1 MIVPRLYEDL
11 SVLHQNTM
19 PDRAYYIPS
28 SARGDR
34 LARHRESSDR
44 LQMLSGCEWRFAWY
58 PSIHDLQDHFYL
70 PDYEPGKWWKKE
82 MVPFS
87 WQMRGYDSPQY
98 SNNRYPFPFDPPYVP
113 QDNPC
118 GAYLHHFEWHKNPKA
133 PCAFLNFEGVDSC
146 FYVWLNGTY
155 VGYSQISHH
164 TSEFDV
170 TELLQEGDNLLAVL
184 VLKWCDGSYLED
196 QDKFRFSGIF
206 RDVYLLHRPADRIE
220 DFVIQTDLSDDYLRA
235 DLKIRF
241 FFSRNPLPVSL
252 TLISPDGSGILY
264 QETLQP
270 SPEENRDEKSGLR
283 TESVTIPVDRPLLWN
298 AENPLLYTL
307 VIDTKKE
314 VITEKAG
321 FRKVEVKDL
330 VLTLNGSP
338 ITFRGINRHESDP
351 VTGAVC
357 SPDQALKDL
366 RMIKANNFNAVRTS
380 HYPNS
385 PWFYQLCDELGLYV
399 VDEADNE
406 SHGTGPLTFTEEDYT
421 ERMRKAHFRI
431 ADNPD
436 FVEPTLDRVRSMVI
450 RNRNRPSILVWSMGN
465 ECGYGRTFEEALRW
479 TRENDPTRLTT
490 YESAFYASPVREFDV
505 SNIDL
510 YGRMYPGFD
519 EVTDYLEN
527 APDKPLLL
535 VEYCHSMGN
544 SPGDFKEYLDLT
556 EQYPALCGGFVWE
569 WCDHAVYKGRS
580 ENGKAMYWYGGDH
593 GELQH
598 DGNFCLDGLVYP
610 DRTPHTGLLEYKNV
624 HRPLRSSYDAC
635 RQILTVENHMDFAD
649 PAGMISAAWTLTLD
663 GSRIAGGPLM
673 IPSLAPH
680 TCAEIPLAFTV
691 PDRGRCFLT
700 VTYVLKNEVFG
711 LAAGHELGFDEIRI
725 PTAEPRALKAAM
737 LLAGTDRSRPD
748 RSLMKA
754 GKAGI
759 AGTAGAQAAAD
770 PQPAATASAQAAAD
784 SKMAAT
790 TALAVTET
798 GRFLIIEG
806 RDFTYQLD
814 TLSGLF
820 TSIKVHDRELLDRP
834 MDFNLW
840 RAPTDNDVP
849 CVDLWKLERLDHT
862 VTRAYEVTW
871 KTAGPAET
879 SLIQQAEGE
888 TAPAGA
894 SAMHQA
900 YGEALPGAVEISIR
914 QSVAAMSNQPV
925 LRMNNKVTVFADGRI
940 LLDVQADK
948 DPEYPDLPR
957 IGLRLFLWGRMK
969 KIRYFGM
976 GPMETYIDK
985 HRAGHHGYF
994 KGTAAS
1000 MHEDYIRPQEN
1011 GSHYDCDFVT
1021 VKGKGLRLT
1030 VASADTDPDSTF
1042 SFNASAYTQEELEAK
1057 RHNYELEPC
1066 GSTVLCI
1073 DHRMAGI
1080 GSHSCG
1086 PELLPKYRVSGETFR
1101 FSFMMKPEET

>member
-19 PDRAYYIPS
+19 PDRAYYVPS
-28 SARGDR
+28 SIRGDR
-34 LARHRESSDR
+34 LAWHRESSDR

-82 MVPFS
+82 MVPFC

-98 SNNRYPFPFDPPYVP
+98 TNIRYPFPFDPPYVP

-118 GAYLHHFEWHKNPKA
+118 GAYLHHFEWHRDPKA

-170 TELLQEGDNLLAVL
+170 TELIQEGDNLLAVL

-206 RDVYLLHRPADRIE
+206 RDVYLLNRPVDRIE
-220 DFVIQTDLSDDYLRA
+220 DYVIETDLSDDFLRA
-235 DLKIRF
+235 DLNIRF
-241 FFSRNPLPVSL
+241 TFSRKPLAVGL

-264 QETLQP
+264 QDTIRP
-270 SPEENRDEKSGLR
+270 SREGDRDQASGLR
-283 TESVTIPVDRPLLWN
+283 TESVTIEVDRPLLWN
-298 AENPLLYTL
+298 AEDPLLYTL

-314 VITEKAG
+314 VITEKVG

-338 ITFRGINRHESDP
+338 ITFRGVNRHESDP

-357 SPDQALKDL
+357 SLDQALKDL
-366 RMIKANNFNAVRTS
+366 RMIKTNNFNAVRAS

-399 VDEADNE
+399 IDEADNE
-406 SHGTGPLTFTEEDYT
+406 SHGTGPLTFAEEDYT

-436 FVEPTLDRVRSMVI
+436 FVEPTLDRIRSMVI

-479 TRENDPTRLTT
+479 TKENDPTRLTH

-510 YGRMYPGFD
+510 YGRMYPGFN
-519 EVTDYLEN
+519 EVTDYLDNE
-527 APDKPLLL
+527 PDIPLLL

-544 SPGDFKEYLDLT
+544 GPGDFKEYLDLT
-556 EQYPALCGGFVWE
+556 EQYAALCGGFVWE
-569 WCDHAVYKGRS
+569 WCDHAVYKGTA

-610 DRTPHTGLLEYKNV
+610 DRRPHTGLLEYKNV
-624 HRPLRSSYDAC
+624 HRPLRASYDAA
-635 RQILTVENHMDFAD
+635 RQVLTVENHMDFTD
-649 PAGMISAAWTLTLD
+649 PNGKISAAWALSLD
-663 GSRIAGGPLM
+663 GSRIAEGPLA
-673 IPSLAPH
+673 IPPIAPH
-680 TCAEIPLAFTV
+680 ACAEIPLAFTV
-691 PDRGRCFLT
+691 PDKGRCFLT
-700 VTYVLKNEVFG
+700 VTYVLKKESFG
-711 LAAGHELGFDEIRI
+711 LPAGHELGFDEIRI
-725 PTAEPRALKAAM
+725 PTAEPRALKAAG
-737 LLAGTDRSRPD
+737 LLAGTDRVRPD
-748 RSLMKA
+748 
-754 GKAGI
+754 
-759 AGTAGAQAAAD
+759 AAD
-770 PQPAATASAQAAAD
+770 PLTAAQTAP
-784 SKMAAT
+784 M
-790 TALAVTET
+790 VTES
-798 GRFLIIEG
+798 GRFLVIEG
-806 RDFTYQLD
+806 DGFTYQLD

-820 TSIKVHDRELLDRP
+820 TSLKVHDRELLDRP
-834 MDFNLW
+834 IDFNLW

-849 CVDLWKLERLDHT
+849 GIDLWKLERLDHT
-862 VTRAYEVTW
+862 STRAYEVTW
-871 KTAGPAET
+871 KTAQPSDAAGQKADGGVAE
-879 SLIQQAEGE
+879 EN
-888 TAPAGA
+888 
-894 SAMHQA
+894 
-900 YGEALPGAVEISIR
+900 VEILIR
-914 QSVAAMSNQPV
+914 QSVASMSNQPV

-948 DPEYPDLPR
+948 DPEYADLPR
-957 IGLRLFLWGRMK
+957 IGLRLFLCGGMK

-1000 MHEDYIRPQEN
+1000 MQEDYIRPQES

-1030 VASADTDPDSTF
+1030 VASADADPDSTF
-1042 SFNASAYTQEELEAK
+1042 SFNASVYTQEELEEK

-1086 PELLPKYRVSGETFR
+1086 PELLPKYRVAGDRFR
-1101 FSFMMKPEET
+1101 FSFIMKPEEM

>member
-19 PDRAYYIPS
+19 PDRAYYVPS
-28 SARGDR
+28 STRGDR
-34 LARHRESSDR
+34 LAWHRESSDR

-82 MVPFS
+82 MVPFC

-98 SNNRYPFPFDPPYVP
+98 TNIRYPFPFDPPYVP

-118 GAYLHHFEWHKNPKA
+118 GAYLHHFEWHRDPKA

-155 VGYSQISHH
+155 VGYSQIAHH

-170 TELLQEGDNLLAVL
+170 TELLREGDNLLAVL

-220 DFVIQTDLSDDYLRA
+220 DYVIETDLSDDYMRA
-235 DLKIRF
+235 DLNIRF
-241 FFSRNPLPVSL
+241 TFSRKPLPVSL

-264 QETLQP
+264 QDTIRPGREG
-270 SPEENRDEKSGLR
+270 NRDEANGAP
-283 TESVTIPVDRPLLWN
+283 TECVTIEVDRPLLWN
-298 AENPLLYTL
+298 AEDPVLYTL
-307 VIDTKKE
+307 VIDTRKE
-314 VITEKAG
+314 VITEKVG

-330 VLTLNGSP
+330 VLTLNGAP
-338 ITFRGINRHESDP
+338 ITFRGVNRHESDP
-351 VTGAVC
+351 LTGAVC
-357 SPDQALKDL
+357 SLDQALKDL
-366 RMIKANNFNAVRTS
+366 RMIKANNFNAVRAS

-399 VDEADNE
+399 IDEADNE
-406 SHGTGPLTFTEEDYT
+406 SHGTGPLTFGEEDYT

-436 FVEPTLDRVRSMVI
+436 FVEPTLDRIRSMVI

-479 TRENDPTRLTT
+479 TKENDPTRLTH
-490 YESAFYASPVREFDV
+490 YESAFYVSPVREFDV

-510 YGRMYPGFD
+510 YGRMYPGFN
-519 EVTDYLEN
+519 EVTDYLDN
-527 APDKPLLL
+527 DPDIPLLL

-544 SPGDFKEYLDLT
+544 GPGDFKEYLDLT

-569 WCDHAVYKGRS
+569 WCDHAVYKGTT

-624 HRPLRSSYDAC
+624 HRPLRAAYDAG
-635 RQILTVENHMDFAD
+635 RQILTVENHMDFTD
-649 PAGMISAAWTLTLD
+649 PAEKISAAWILTLD
-663 GSRIAGGPLM
+663 GSQIAEGPLA
-673 IPSLAPH
+673 IPSIAPH
-680 TCAEIPLAFTV
+680 ACAEIPLAFTV
-691 PDRGRCFLT
+691 PDKGRCFLT
-700 VTYVLKNEVFG
+700 VTYVLKKETFG
-711 LAAGHELGFDEIRI
+711 LPAGHELGFDEIRI
-725 PTAEPRALKAAM
+725 SNAEPRALKAAG
-737 LLAGTDRSRPD
+737 LLAGTDRIRQD
-748 RSLMKA
+748 A
-754 GKAGI
+754 GKMQAG
-759 AGTAGAQAAAD
+759 AESTQAGPQSRQAGAASAQTGTADGQTGAAGARTAAD
-770 PQPAATASAQAAAD
+770 PQTTA
-784 SKMAAT
+784 MAAP
-790 TALAVTET
+790 AVTET
-798 GRFLIIEG
+798 DRFLIIEG
-806 RDFTYQLD
+806 EGFTYKLD
-814 TLSGLF
+814 SLSGLF
-820 TSIKVHDRELLDRP
+820 TSLKVHDRELLDRP
-834 MDFNLW
+834 IDFNLW

-849 CVDLWKLERLDHT
+849 GVDLWKLERLDHT
-862 VTRAYEVTW
+862 GTRAYEVTW
-871 KTAGPAET
+871 KTAKPADAAAGREADG
-879 SLIQQAEGE
+879 SE
-888 TAPAGA
+888 AP
-894 SAMHQA
+894 
-900 YGEALPGAVEISIR
+900 EAVEISIR
-914 QSVAAMSNQPV
+914 QSVASMSNQPV

-948 DPEYPDLPR
+948 DPEYADLPR
-957 IGLRLFLWGRMK
+957 IGLRLFLSGSMK

-985 HRAGHHGYF
+985 HHAGHHGIF

-1000 MHEDYIRPQEN
+1000 MQEDYIRPQES

-1021 VKGKGLRLT
+1021 VKGKGLCLT
-1030 VASADTDPDSTF
+1030 AASADTDPDSTF
-1042 SFNASAYTQEELEAK
+1042 SFNASVYTQEELEEK

-1086 PELLPKYRVSGETFR
+1086 PELLPKYRVSADTFR
-1101 FSFMMKPEET
+1101 FSFMLKPEEI

>member
-28 SARGDR
+28 STRGDM
-34 LARHRESSDR
+34 LVRHRESSDR

-58 PSIHDLQDHFYL
+58 PSIHDLQDLFYL
-70 PDYEPGKWWKKE
+70 PEYEPGKWWKKE
-82 MVPFS
+82 MVPFC
-87 WQMRGYDSPQY
+87 WQLRGYDSPQY
-98 SNNRYPFPFDPPYVP
+98 TNIRYPFPFDPPYVP

-170 TELLQEGDNLLAVL
+170 TDLLQEGGNLLAVL

-196 QDKFRFSGIF
+196 QDKFRYSGIF

-220 DFVIQTDLSDDYLRA
+220 DFGIQTDLSDDYLHA

-241 FFSRNPLPVSL
+241 SFSRKPLPVSL
-252 TLISPDGSGILY
+252 TLIGPDGSGIVY
-264 QETLQP
+264 QDTLRP
-270 SPEENRDEKSGLR
+270 GREGDLDEVSGLR
-283 TESVTIPVDRPLLWN
+283 TESVTIPVDRPVLWN
-298 AENPLLYTL
+298 AEDPNLYTL

-314 VITEKAG
+314 VITEKVG

-338 ITFRGINRHESDP
+338 ITFRGVNRHESDP

-357 SPDQALKDL
+357 SPGQALKDL
-366 RMIKANNFNAVRTS
+366 SMIKANNFNSVRAS

-399 VDEADNE
+399 IDEADNE
-406 SHGTGPLTFTEEDYT
+406 SHGTGPLTFTEEDYM
-421 ERMRKAHFRI
+421 ERMRKVHFRI

-465 ECGYGRTFEEALRW
+465 ECGYGRTFEEALHW
-479 TRENDPTRLTT
+479 TKENDPTRLTT
-490 YESAFYASPVREFDV
+490 YESAFYATPVREFDV

-510 YGRMYPGFD
+510 FGRMYPGFD
-519 EVTDYLEN
+519 EVTDYLDNE
-527 APDKPLLL
+527 PDKPLLL

-544 SPGDFKEYLDLT
+544 GPGDFKEYLDLT
-556 EQYPALCGGFVWE
+556 EHYPALCGGFVWE
-569 WCDHAVYKGRS
+569 WCDHAVYKGTA

-624 HRPLRSSYDAC
+624 HRPLRASYDAG
-635 RQILTVENHMDFAD
+635 RQILTVENHMDFTD
-649 PAGMISAAWTLTLD
+649 PAEKISAAWTLTLD
-663 GSRIAGGPLM
+663 GLQIAEGPLA
-673 IPSLAPH
+673 IPSVAPH
-680 TCAEIPLAFTV
+680 ACAEIPLAFTA
-691 PDRGRCFLT
+691 PDKGRCFLT
-700 VTYVLKNEVFG
+700 VTYVLKNEAFG
-711 LAAGHELGFDEIRI
+711 LPAGHELGFDEIRI

-737 LLAGTDRSRPD
+737 LLAGAGRNRPD
-748 RSLMKA
+748 SYVIKEETT
-754 GKAGI
+754 GI
-759 AGTAGAQAAAD
+759 AGTAGAQTAAD
-770 PQPAATASAQAAAD
+770 MQTAS
-784 SKMAAT
+784 
-790 TALAVTET
+790 TAVPTVTET
-798 GRFLIIEG
+798 ERSLIIEG
-806 RDFTYQLD
+806 QGFTYQLD

-820 TSIKVHDRELLDRP
+820 TSIKVQGRELLDRP
-834 MDFNLW
+834 IDFNLW
-840 RAPTDNDVP
+840 RAPTDNDIP
-849 CVDLWKLERLDHT
+849 GVDLWKLERLDHT
-862 VTRAYEVTW
+862 GTRAYEVTW
-871 KTAGPAET
+871 NTVRQTQAPAE
-879 SLIQQAEGE
+879 QQAD
-888 TAPAGA
+888 
-894 SAMHQA
+894 
-900 YGEALPGAVEISIR
+900 GEAEPGALEISIR
-914 QSVAAMSNQPV
+914 QSVAAISNQPV

-994 KGTAAS
+994 KGTVAS

-1030 VASADTDPDSTF
+1030 VVSADTDPDSTF
-1042 SFNASAYTQEELEAK
+1042 SFNASVYTQEELESK

-1066 GSTVLCI
+1066 GSTILCI
-1073 DHRMAGI
+1073 DHRMAGM

-1101 FSFMMKPEET
+1101 FSFMMKPEEI

>member
-19 PDRAYYIPS
+19 PDRAYYVPS
-28 SARGDR
+28 SVRGDR
-34 LARHRESSDR
+34 LAWHRESSDR

-58 PSIHDLQDHFYL
+58 PSIHDLQ
-70 PDYEPGKWWKKE
+70 
-82 MVPFS
+82 
-87 WQMRGYDSPQY
+87 YDSPQY
-98 SNNRYPFPFDPPYVP
+98 TNIRYPFPFDPPYVP

-118 GAYLHHFEWHKNPKA
+118 GAYLHHFEWHRNTKA

-170 TELLQEGDNLLAVL
+170 TELLQEGDNLLAAL

-206 RDVYLLHRPADRIE
+206 RDVYLLNRPADRIE
-220 DFVIQTDLSDDYLRA
+220 DYVIETDLSDDFQRA

-241 FFSRNPLPVSL
+241 TFSRKPLPVSL
-252 TLISPDGSGILY
+252 TLTGPDGSGILY
-264 QETLQP
+264 QDTIRPGRERD
-270 SPEENRDEKSGLR
+270 RDEVSGLC

-298 AENPLLYTL
+298 AEDPLLYTL

-314 VITEKAG
+314 VITEKVG

-338 ITFRGINRHESDP
+338 ITFRGVNRHESDP

-357 SPDQALKDL
+357 SLDQALKDL
-366 RMIKANNFNAVRTS
+366 NMIKANNFNAVRAS

-399 VDEADNE
+399 IDEADNE

-431 ADNPD
+431 ADNRD
-436 FVEPTLDRVRSMVI
+436 FVEPTLDRVRSMVT

-465 ECGYGRTFEEALRW
+465 ECGYGRTFEESLRW
-479 TRENDPTRLTT
+479 TKENDPTRLTT

-510 YGRMYPGFD
+510 FGRMYPGFK
-519 EVTDYLEN
+519 EVTDYLDNE
-527 APDKPLLL
+527 PDIPLLL

-544 SPGDFKEYLDLT
+544 GPGDFKEYLDLT

-569 WCDHAVYKGRS
+569 WCDHAVYKGTA

-624 HRPLRSSYDAC
+624 HRPLRASYDAG

-649 PAGMISAAWTLTLD
+649 PAERISAAWALTLD
-663 GSRIAGGPLM
+663 GSQIAEGPLE
-673 IPSLAPH
+673 IPSIAPH
-680 TCAEIPLAFTV
+680 ACAEIPLAFTV
-691 PDRGRCFLT
+691 PDKGRCFLT
-700 VTYVLKNEVFG
+700 VTYVLKKESFG
-711 LAAGHELGFDEIRI
+711 LPAGHELGFDEIRI
-725 PTAEPRALKAAM
+725 PTAEPRALKVAG
-737 LLAGTDRSRPD
+737 LLAGTDRIRPE
-748 RSLMKA
+748 SPEMKRGTA
-754 GKAGI
+754 GA
-759 AGTAGAQAAAD
+759 AGAQAATD
-770 PQPAATASAQAAAD
+770 SQTAAA
-784 SKMAAT
+784 AAP
-790 TALAVTET
+790 AVTEA

-806 RDFTYQLD
+806 QGFTYQLD

-820 TSIKVHDRELLDRP
+820 TSLKVHDREMLDRP
-834 MDFNLW
+834 IDFNLW

-849 CVDLWKLERLDHT
+849 GVDLWKLERLDHT
-862 VTRAYEVTW
+862 GTRAYEVTW
-871 KTAGPAET
+871 KTAGPAEA
-879 SLIQQAEGE
+879 SAEQQADRE
-888 TAPAGA
+888 T
-894 SAMHQA
+894 
-900 YGEALPGAVEISIR
+900 LPEAVEISIR
-914 QSVAAMSNQPV
+914 QSAASMSNQPV

-957 IGLRLFLWGRMK
+957 IGLRLFLCGSMK
-969 KIRYFGM
+969 KVRYFGM

-985 HRAGHHGYF
+985 HRAGRHGYF
-994 KGTAAS
+994 
-1000 MHEDYIRPQEN
+1000 
-1011 GSHYDCDFVT
+1011 
-1021 VKGKGLRLT
+1021 
-1030 VASADTDPDSTF
+1030 
-1042 SFNASAYTQEELEAK
+1042 
-1057 RHNYELEPC
+1057 
-1066 GSTVLCI
+1066 
-1073 DHRMAGI
+1073 
-1080 GSHSCG
+1080 
-1086 PELLPKYRVSGETFR
+1086 
-1101 FSFMMKPEET
+1101 

>member
-1 MIVPRLYEDL
+1 M
-11 SVLHQNTM
+11 
-19 PDRAYYIPS
+19 
-28 SARGDR
+28 
-34 LARHRESSDR
+34 
-44 LQMLSGCEWRFAWY
+44 
-58 PSIHDLQDHFYL
+58 
-70 PDYEPGKWWKKE
+70 
-82 MVPFS
+82 
-87 WQMRGYDSPQY
+87 
-98 SNNRYPFPFDPPYVP
+98 
-113 QDNPC
+113 
-118 GAYLHHFEWHKNPKA
+118 
-133 PCAFLNFEGVDSC
+133 
-146 FYVWLNGTY
+146 
-155 VGYSQISHH
+155 GYSQVSHH

-170 TELLQEGDNLLAVL
+170 TELIQEGDNLLAVL

-206 RDVYLLHRPADRIE
+206 RDVYLLNRPADRIE
-220 DFVIQTDLSDDYLRA
+220 DYVIGTDLSDDFLRA
-235 DLKIRF
+235 DLNIRF
-241 FFSRNPLPVSL
+241 SFSRKPLPVSL
-252 TLISPDGSGILY
+252 TLISPDGSKILY
-264 QETLQP
+264 QDTIRPGREGD
-270 SPEENRDEKSGLR
+270 RDDASGLR
-283 TESVTIPVDRPLLWN
+283 TENVTIPVDRPDLWN
-298 AENPLLYTL
+298 AEDPVLYTL
-307 VIDTKKE
+307 IIDTKKE
-314 VITEKAG
+314 VITEKVG

-338 ITFRGINRHESDP
+338 ITFRGVNRHESDP

-357 SPDQALKDL
+357 SLDQALKDL
-366 RMIKANNFNAVRTS
+366 NMIKANNFNAVRAS

-399 VDEADNE
+399 IDEADNE

-436 FVEPTLDRVRSMVI
+436 FVEPTLDRIRSMVT

-479 TRENDPTRLTT
+479 TKENDPARLTT

-510 YGRMYPGFD
+510 FGRMYPGFD
-519 EVTDYLEN
+519 EVTDYLDNE
-527 APDKPLLL
+527 PDKPLLL

-544 SPGDFKEYLDLT
+544 GPGDFKEYLDLT
-556 EQYPALCGGFVWE
+556 EAYPALCGGFVWE
-569 WCDHAVYKGRS
+569 WCDHALYKGTA

-624 HRPLRSSYDAC
+624 HRPLRASYDAG
-635 RQILTVENHMDFAD
+635 RQILTVENHMDFMD
-649 PAGMISAAWTLTLD
+649 PDCKISAAWTLTLD
-663 GSRIAGGPLM
+663 GSQIAEGPLA
-673 IPSLAPH
+673 IPSIAPH

-691 PDRGRCFLT
+691 PDKGRCFLT
-700 VTYVLKNEVFG
+700 VTYVLKKEAFG
-711 LAAGHELGFDEIRI
+711 LPAGHELGFDEIRI
-725 PTAEPRALKAAM
+725 PTAEPRALKAAG
-737 LLAGTDRSRPD
+737 LLAGTDRVRPD
-748 RSLMKA
+748 ADKMDA
-754 GKAGI
+754 GA
-759 AGTAGAQAAAD
+759 AGAQAAAD
-770 PQPAATASAQAAAD
+770 PQQISPG
-784 SKMAAT
+784 
-790 TALAVTET
+790 ALTVTESE
-798 GRFLIIEG
+798 RFLVIEG
-806 RDFTYQLD
+806 QDFTYRLD

-820 TSIKVHDRELLDRP
+820 TSLKLHDRELLDRP
-834 MDFNLW
+834 IDFNVW
-840 RAPTDNDVP
+840 RAPTDNDVHG
-849 CVDLWKLERLDHT
+849 VDLWKLERLDHT
-862 VTRAYEVTW
+862 GTRAYEVTW
-871 KTAGPAET
+871 KTALPADE
-879 SLIQQAEGE
+879 AEQE
-888 TAPAGA
+888 AGA
-894 SAMHQA
+894 EYVTENASK
-900 YGEALPGAVEISIR
+900 AVEISIR
-914 QSVAAMSNQPV
+914 QSVASMSNQPV
-925 LRMNNKVTVFADGRI
+925 LRMNNKVTVFPDGRI

-957 IGLRLFLWGRMK
+957 IGLRLFLCGSMK

-1000 MHEDYIRPQEN
+1000 MQEDYIRPQES

-1030 VASADTDPDSTF
+1030 AASADADPDTTF
-1042 SFNASAYTQEELEAK
+1042 SFNASVYTQEELEGK

-1086 PELLPKYRVSGETFR
+1086 PELLPKYRVAADTFR
-1101 FSFMMKPEET
+1101 FSFMLKPEEM

>member
-19 PDRAYYIPS
+19 PDRAYYVPS
-28 SARGDR
+28 STRGDR
-34 LARHRESSDR
+34 LAWHRESSDR

-98 SNNRYPFPFDPPYVP
+98 TNIRYPFPFDPPYVP

-133 PCAFLNFEGVDSC
+133 PCTFLNFEGVDSC

-155 VGYSQISHH
+155 VGYSQVSHH

-220 DFVIQTDLSDDYLRA
+220 DFVIETDLSDDFLRA

-241 FFSRNPLPVSL
+241 SFSRKPLPVSL
-252 TLISPDGSGILY
+252 TLIGPGGSGILY
-264 QETLQP
+264 QDTLRP
-270 SPEENRDEKSGLR
+270 GREGDRDEVSGLR
-283 TESVTIPVDRPLLWN
+283 TESVTIPVDRPVLWN
-298 AENPLLYTL
+298 AEDPNLYTL

-314 VITEKAG
+314 VITEKVG

-330 VLTLNGSP
+330 VLTLNGAP
-338 ITFRGINRHESDP
+338 ITFRGVNRHESDP

-357 SPDQALKDL
+357 SLDQALKDL
-366 RMIKANNFNAVRTS
+366 NMIKANNFNAVRAS

-399 VDEADNE
+399 IDEADNE

-431 ADNPD
+431 ADNQD
-436 FVEPTLDRVRSMVI
+436 FVEPTLDRIRSMVS

-465 ECGYGRTFEEALRW
+465 ECGYGRTFEQALRW
-479 TRENDPTRLTT
+479 TKENDPTRLTT

-510 YGRMYPGFD
+510 FGRMYPGFN
-519 EVTDYLEN
+519 EVTDYLDNE
-527 APDKPLLL
+527 PDSPLLL

-544 SPGDFKEYLDLT
+544 GPGDFKEYLDLT

-569 WCDHAVYKGRS
+569 WCDHAVYKGTA

-624 HRPLRSSYDAC
+624 HRPLRASYDAG
-635 RQILTVENHMDFAD
+635 RQILTVENHMDFTD
-649 PAGMISAAWTLTLD
+649 PAERISTAWTLTLD
-663 GSRIAGGPLM
+663 GSQIAEGTLA
-673 IPSLAPH
+673 IPSIAPH
-680 TCAEIPLAFTV
+680 TCAEIPLVFTA
-691 PDRGRCFLT
+691 PEKGRCFLT
-700 VTYVLKNEVFG
+700 VTYVLKKEAFG
-711 LAAGHELGFDEIRI
+711 LPAGHELGFDEIRI
-725 PTAEPRALKAAM
+725 PTAEPRALKAAG
-737 LLAGTDRSRPD
+737 LLAGTDRSRQD
-748 RSLMKA
+748 DAEMKA
-754 GKAGI
+754 GA
-759 AGTAGAQAAAD
+759 AGAQ
-770 PQPAATASAQAAAD
+770 TAAD
-784 SKMAAT
+784 SRPAAQG
-790 TALAVTET
+790 ALTVTET
-798 GRFLIIEG
+798 ERCLVIEG
-806 RDFTYQLD
+806 EGFTYRLN

-820 TSIKVHDRELLDRP
+820 TSLKVHDRELLDRP
-834 MDFNLW
+834 VDFNVW
-840 RAPTDNDVP
+840 RAPTDNDAP
-849 CVDLWKLERLDHT
+849 GADLWKQERLDHT
-862 VTRAYEVTW
+862 GTRAYEVTW
-871 KTAGPAET
+871 KTVQPAD
-879 SLIQQAEGE
+879 AKADGE
-888 TAPAGA
+888 TVP
-894 SAMHQA
+894 
-900 YGEALPGAVEISIR
+900 EAVEISIR

-925 LRMNNKVTVFADGRI
+925 LRMNNKATVFADGRI

-957 IGLRLFLWGRMK
+957 IGLRLFLCGSMK
-969 KIRYFGM
+969 KVRYFGM

-985 HRAGHHGYF
+985 HHAGHHGYF

-1000 MHEDYIRPQEN
+1000 MQEDYIRPQES

-1030 VASADTDPDSTF
+1030 VASADADPDSTF
-1042 SFNASAYTQEELEAK
+1042 SFNASVYTQEELEAK
-1057 RHNYELEPC
+1057 GHNYELEPC

-1086 PELLPKYRVSGETFR
+1086 PELLPEYRVSGDRFC
-1101 FSFMMKPEET
+1101 FSFILKPEEM

>member
-19 PDRAYYIPS
+19 PDRAYYVPS
-28 SARGDR
+28 STRGDR
-34 LARHRESSDR
+34 LAWHRESSDR

-70 PDYEPGKWWKKE
+70 PDYEAGKWWKKE

-98 SNNRYPFPFDPPYVP
+98 TNIRYPFPFDPPYVP

-118 GAYLHHFEWHKNPKA
+118 GAYLHHFEWHRDPKA
-133 PCAFLNFEGVDSC
+133 PCVFLNFEGVDSC

-155 VGYSQISHH
+155 VGYSQVSHH

-170 TELLQEGDNLLAVL
+170 TELIQEGDNLLAVL

-206 RDVYLLHRPADRIE
+206 RDVYLLNRPADRIE
-220 DFVIQTDLSDDYLRA
+220 DYVIGTDLSDDFLRA
-235 DLKIRF
+235 DLNIRF
-241 FFSRNPLPVSL
+241 SFSRKPLPVSL
-252 TLISPDGSGILY
+252 TLISPDGSKILY
-264 QETLQP
+264 QDTIRPGREGD
-270 SPEENRDEKSGLR
+270 RDDASGLR
-283 TESVTIPVDRPLLWN
+283 TENVTIPVDRPDLWN
-298 AENPLLYTL
+298 AEDPVLYTL

-314 VITEKAG
+314 VITEKVG

-338 ITFRGINRHESDP
+338 ITFRGVNRHESDP

-357 SPDQALKDL
+357 SLDQALKDL
-366 RMIKANNFNAVRTS
+366 NMIKANNFNAVRAS

-399 VDEADNE
+399 IDEADNE

-436 FVEPTLDRVRSMVI
+436 FVEPTLDRIRSMVT

-479 TRENDPTRLTT
+479 TKENDPARLTT

-510 YGRMYPGFD
+510 FGRMYPGFD
-519 EVTDYLEN
+519 EVTDYLDNE
-527 APDKPLLL
+527 PDKPLLL

-544 SPGDFKEYLDLT
+544 GPGDFKEYLDLT
-556 EQYPALCGGFVWE
+556 EAYPALCGGFVWE
-569 WCDHAVYKGRS
+569 WCDHALYKGTA

-624 HRPLRSSYDAC
+624 HRPLRASYDAG
-635 RQILTVENHMDFAD
+635 RQILTVENHMDFMD
-649 PAGMISAAWTLTLD
+649 PDGKISAAWTLTLD
-663 GSRIAGGPLM
+663 GSQIAEGPLA
-673 IPSLAPH
+673 IPSIAPH

-691 PDRGRCFLT
+691 PDKGRCFLT
-700 VTYVLKNEVFG
+700 VTYVLKKEAFG
-711 LAAGHELGFDEIRI
+711 LPAGHELGFDEIRI
-725 PTAEPRALKAAM
+725 PTAEPRALKAAG
-737 LLAGTDRSRPD
+737 LLAGTDRVRPD
-748 RSLMKA
+748 ADKMDA
-754 GKAGI
+754 GA
-759 AGTAGAQAAAD
+759 AGAQAAAD
-770 PQPAATASAQAAAD
+770 PQQISPG
-784 SKMAAT
+784 
-790 TALAVTET
+790 ALTVTESE
-798 GRFLIIEG
+798 RFLVIEG
-806 RDFTYQLD
+806 QDFTYRLD

-820 TSIKVHDRELLDRP
+820 TSLRLHDRELLDRP
-834 MDFNLW
+834 IDFNVW
-840 RAPTDNDVP
+840 RAPTDNDVHG
-849 CVDLWKLERLDHT
+849 VDLWKLERLDHT
-862 VTRAYEVTW
+862 GTRAYEVTW
-871 KTAGPAET
+871 KTALPADE
-879 SLIQQAEGE
+879 AEQE
-888 TAPAGA
+888 AGA
-894 SAMHQA
+894 EYVTENASK
-900 YGEALPGAVEISIR
+900 AVEISIR
-914 QSVAAMSNQPV
+914 QSVASMSNQPV
-925 LRMNNKVTVFADGRI
+925 LRMNNKVTVFPDGRI

-957 IGLRLFLWGRMK
+957 IGLRLFLCGSMK

-1000 MHEDYIRPQEN
+1000 MQEDYIRPQES

-1030 VASADTDPDSTF
+1030 AASADADPDTTF
-1042 SFNASAYTQEELEAK
+1042 SFNASVYTQEELEGK

-1086 PELLPKYRVSGETFR
+1086 PELLPKYRVAADTFR
-1101 FSFMMKPEET
+1101 FSFMLKPEEM